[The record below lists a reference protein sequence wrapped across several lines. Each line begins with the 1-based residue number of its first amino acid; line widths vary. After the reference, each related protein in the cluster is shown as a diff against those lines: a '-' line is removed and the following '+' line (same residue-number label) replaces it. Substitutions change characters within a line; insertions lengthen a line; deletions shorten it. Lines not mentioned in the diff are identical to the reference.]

1 MDVLIGT
8 TNPAKINRFSKLL
21 QDYPVRIL
29 TPKDFAIKDAP
40 EEDGKNPIENAC
52 IKAAFYSQYCARVI
66 CNDSGLYFS
75 DLPFDDPRQPG
86 LHIRTPKGRRLD
98 DEEMIAF
105 YSQLAHDLG
114 GRITAYYLDAIAV
127 CANGIVSSYKDSE
140 NALQDGAFYLLD
152 TPSPKRTP
160 GWPLDSLAVNRTT
173 GYYFVD
179 SRSDVE
185 LPESRIRAIEDQKN
199 FLIHTLQLK

>member
-21 QDYPVRIL
+21 EGYPVRIL
-29 TPKDFAIKDAP
+29 TPKDLSIQDSP
-40 EEDGKNPIENAC
+40 EENGKNPIENAC
-52 IKAAFYSQYCARVI
+52 LKAAFYARYCNHVI

-86 LHIRTPKGRRLD
+86 LHIRTPHGRRLD
-98 DEEMIAF
+98 DEEMIAH
-105 YSQLAHDLG
+105 YAQLAHDLG

-127 CANGIVSSYKDSE
+127 SSNGVISSYKDSE
-140 NALQDGAFYLLD
+140 AALQDGAFYLLD

-160 GWPLDSLAVNRTT
+160 GWPLDSLAVNRKT

-179 SRSDVE
+179 SRSDAE
-185 LPESRIRAIEDQKN
+185 LPESRIRAIEDQRN
-199 FLIHTLQLK
+199 FLFKALQLK

>member
-1 MDVLIGT
+1 MDILIGT

-21 QDYPVRIL
+21 NGYAVRIL
-29 TPKDFAIKDAP
+29 TPNDLGIHDSP
-40 EEDGKNPIENAC
+40 EENGKNPIENAC
-52 IKAAFYSQYCARVI
+52 IKAAYYAKFCSRVI

-86 LHIRTPKGRRLD
+86 LHIRTPQGKRLD
-98 DEEMIAF
+98 DEEMIAH
-105 YSQLAHDLG
+105 YAQLAHDLG

-127 CANGIVSSYKDSE
+127 CANGVVSSYKDSE

-160 GWPLDSLAVNRTT
+160 GWPLDSLAVNRKT
-173 GYYFVD
+173 GFYFVD
-179 SRSDVE
+179 SRSDAE
-185 LPESRIRAIEDQKN
+185 LPESRIRAIEDQRN
-199 FLIHTLQLK
+199 FLINALQLK